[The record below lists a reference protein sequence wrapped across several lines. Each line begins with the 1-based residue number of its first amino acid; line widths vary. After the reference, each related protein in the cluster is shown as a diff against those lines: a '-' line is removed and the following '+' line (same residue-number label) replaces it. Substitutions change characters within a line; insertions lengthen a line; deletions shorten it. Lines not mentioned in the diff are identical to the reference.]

1 MKFIVDTKDAEMWGL
16 SANELLVLSAL
27 RRLCHKT
34 GNWQGSYAK
43 LAELSRCGNK
53 ATTIRLCKTLSQKA
67 LISVQNKPAGTTFAV
82 NILPIAVNILPILER
97 KEAKESSKRSKRK

>member
-27 RRLCHKT
+27 RRFCHKT

-43 LAELSRCGNK
+43 LAKYIGYGSRT
-53 ATTIRLCKTLSQKA
+53 AIFDTTRNLIAKN
-67 LISVQNKPAGTTFAV
+67 LISFEIRTKTFE
-82 NILPIAVNILPILER
+82 IRTDLER
-97 KEAKESSKRSKRK
+97 KEAKEVVYI